1 MPKKPLVFITRPIP
15 QAGIDLIKKH
25 ATVVLRKTDTII
37 PRAELLQA
45 VRTVDILLPILT
57 DKIDAEVMSAAP
69 NLQMIANYGAGYNNV
84 DVAAA
89 TQRDI
94 RVTNTPDVLTDTTAE
109 LAVTLM
115 LSVARRIV
123 ESDGIMRAG
132 QYPGWGPMLYMG
144 HGISGKTLGVIGMGR
159 IGSRVAEIAHHGFG
173 MHVLYYTKHKERDV
187 EKSLGAQKVTLQ
199 TLLKK
204 SDVVTLHVPLVPET
218 HHLMSTKEFK
228 QMKNSAIIINTSR
241 GPVIDE
247 VALVKALRTK
257 EIAGAGLD
265 VYENEPK
272 AAAGLVQLKNI
283 VCLPH
288 IGSAT
293 FETREA
299 MAMVA
304 AKNIVDFIHGR
315 HLPNCVNPLSVQRS
329 S

>member
-1 MPKKPLVFITRPIP
+1 MKKPVVFITRPIP

-25 ATVVLRKTDTII
+25 ATVVLRKTDSII
-37 PRAELLQA
+37 PRAELLQG
-45 VRTVDILLPILT
+45 VRNADILLPILT
-57 DKIDAEVMSAAP
+57 DKIDAEVMQAAP
-69 NLQMIANYGAGYNNV
+69 KLQLIANYGAGYNNV
-84 DVAAA
+84 DVTAA
-89 TQRDI
+89 TQRNI
-94 RVTNTPDVLTDTTAE
+94 RVTNTPGVLTDTTAE
-109 LAVTLM
+109 LTVALM
-115 LSVARRIV
+115 LAVARRMV
-123 ESDGIMRAG
+123 ESDSIMRAG

-173 MHVLYYTKHKERDV
+173 MHVVYYTKHKERDV
-187 EKSLGAQKVTLQ
+187 EKSLGAKKVTLQ
-199 TLLKK
+199 TLLKTA
-204 SDVVTLHVPLVPET
+204 DVVTLHVPLLPET
-218 HHLMSTKEFK
+218 HHLIGAKELK
-228 QMKNSAIIINTSR
+228 MMKSSAIIINTSR

-247 VALVKALRTK
+247 VALVKALRTN

-272 AAAGLVQLKNI
+272 TAAGLLQLKNA

-293 FETREA
+293 VGTRTA

-304 AKNIVDFIHGR
+304 ARNIVDFIHHR